1 MSFDASKFQIMPLDK
16 ANLAGFIQIAE
27 ILEEAPHWSLDAY
40 LGLINRDPSVPR
52 ISLVAQDVQAGE
64 VIGFVVACLLPPEA
78 EIESI
83 GVTTSFQRHGVG
95 SRLMEA
101 LIRELN
107 RREAKQLF
115 LEVRASNG
123 TALAFYRSLGFVQTG
138 HRPRYYADPV
148 EDAVLMTLRLS

>member
-64 VIGFVVACLLPPEA
+64 VIGFVVACLIPPVWP
-78 EIESI
+78 S
-83 GVTTSFQRHGVG
+83 TDPSDSF
-95 SRLMEA
+95 RLA
-101 LIRELN
+101 TAPAITLIPLRM
-107 RREAKQLF
+107 
-115 LEVRASNG
+115 
-123 TALAFYRSLGFVQTG
+123 RSL
-138 HRPRYYADPV
+138 
-148 EDAVLMTLRLS
+148 